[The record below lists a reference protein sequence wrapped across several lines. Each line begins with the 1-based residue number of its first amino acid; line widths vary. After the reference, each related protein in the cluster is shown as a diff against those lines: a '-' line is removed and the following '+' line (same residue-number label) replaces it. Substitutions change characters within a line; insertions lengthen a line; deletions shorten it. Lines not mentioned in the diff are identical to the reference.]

1 MGVVALATLLVVVL
15 VSLLI
20 TRVATVILVL
30 TGLSQESARFQA
42 RSALSGVGFTTRET
56 ESVITHPVRRR
67 VIATLML
74 LGSAGLATAVA
85 TLVISLVEVAGH
97 ERLGRVGALVAGLAA
112 LLLVAR
118 SKWIDRRLS
127 GAIER
132 ALRRWTDLDVRDYAS
147 LLHLSSGYTVNE
159 LEVRE
164 GDWVAG
170 RSLADLHLRDEGLL
184 VIGIHRCDGG
194 DYVGTP
200 RGRTPIHPEDRL
212 VLYGRRER
220 LQELDTRR
228 AGPEGDAAHERA
240 MAEHAALGGEEEH
253 AALDDAVK
261 R

>member
-15 VSLLI
+15 VSLLV

-30 TGLSQESARFQA
+30 TGLSRESARFQA
-42 RSALSGVGFTTRET
+42 RSALSGVGFTTPEAENVT
-56 ESVITHPVRRR
+56 THPVRRR

-85 TLVISLVEVAGH
+85 TLVLSFGEVEGH
-97 ERLGRVGALVAGLAA
+97 ERLGRVAALVAGLAA

-118 SKWIDRRLS
+118 SKWVDRRLS
-127 GAIER
+127 GAIEW

-170 RSLADLHLRDEGLL
+170 RSLGELHLRDEGLVVL
-184 VIGIHRCDGG
+184 GIHRCDG

-200 RGRTPIHPEDRL
+200 LGRTPIHPEDRL

-220 LQELDTRR
+220 LQELDKRR

-253 AALDDAVK
+253 AAGVTP
-261 R
+261 